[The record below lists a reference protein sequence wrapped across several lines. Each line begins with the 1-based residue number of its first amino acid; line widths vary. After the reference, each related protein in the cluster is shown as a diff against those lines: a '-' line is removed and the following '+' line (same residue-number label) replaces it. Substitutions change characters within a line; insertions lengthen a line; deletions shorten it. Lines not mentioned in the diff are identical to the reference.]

1 MDAVRVHA
9 HGGPEVLQVEDVA
22 DPVAGAGELLIE
34 VAAAGVNFIDI
45 YQRTGAYPMDL
56 PYVVGSE
63 GAGTVIAVG
72 EAGDDVESPDQWAV
86 GDRVAWAMV
95 GGTGAAQVVSVP
107 GERAI
112 RIPQG
117 VSFEQAAAVMLQGM
131 TAHYLAE
138 STFTAHEGHT
148 ALVHAAAGGVGLLL
162 TQWLSGKGVRVIG
175 TASTKDKAGLAMG
188 AGADAV
194 VLYRDEDLIDRVRE
208 LTEGVGVDV
217 VYDGIGKDTFESG
230 LALLKPRGTMAL
242 FGAASGPVPPLDP
255 QMLNAK
261 GSLFLTRPSLAHY
274 VADREE
280 LQWRAGEV
288 LEAVASGTLGVRI
301 GQRYALAE
309 LGQAHR
315 DLEAGRTTGKS
326 ILTLSETPA

>member
-9 HGGPEVLQVEDVA
+9 HGGPEVLLVEEVSE
-22 DPVAGAGELLIE
+22 PVAGPGELLIE

-72 EAGDDVESPDQWAV
+72 EASEDVELSEQWAV

-107 GERAI
+107 GDRAV

-138 STFTAHEGHT
+138 STFIAREGHT

-175 TASTKDKAGLAMG
+175 TASTKEKAGLAMG

-208 LTEGVGVDV
+208 LTDAVGVDV
-217 VYDGIGKDTFESG
+217 VYDGIGKDTFAAG
-230 LALLKPRGTMAL
+230 LELLKPRGTMAL
-242 FGAASGPVPPLDP
+242 FGAASGAVPPLDP
-255 QMLNAK
+255 QVLNAK

-288 LEAVASGTLGVRI
+288 LAAVASGTLDVRI
-301 GQRYALAE
+301 GQRYDLSE

-326 ILTLSETPA
+326 ILTLSDNPA